1 MSPKSLLN
9 DKLKLC
15 TIDQE
20 EFLYLLNLI
29 VSPDVKKMYHLEI
42 GGEQPWLNTIYKW
55 EKFDIGQEYNV
66 RTGVVKVK
74 A

>member
-1 MSPKSLLN
+1 MN
-9 DKLKLC
+9 KLKLC
-15 TIDQE
+15 PIDQE

-29 VSPDVKKMYHLEI
+29 VSPDVKKMYNL
-42 GGEQPWLNTIYKW
+42 GGDQPWLNTIYKW

>member
-1 MSPKSLLN
+1 M
-9 DKLKLC
+9 
-15 TIDQE
+15 
-20 EFLYLLNLI
+20 YLLNLI
-29 VSPDVKKMYHLEI
+29 VSPDVKKMYSL
-42 GGEQPWLNTIYKW
+42 GGDQPWLNTIYKW